1 MITYNAT
8 GIDMPK
14 IKKRVTTAWIKTVA
28 ATYDRIIGDI
38 GYMFVN
44 DDLIL
49 EYNKRYLGRNYHT
62 DIITFD
68 YDEGYVINGDVI
80 ISIDT
85 VRYNAERFNTTFKD
99 ELDRV
104 IIHGILHLCV
114 INDETTEDFKR
125 MKEEENKALSIR

>member
-14 IKKRVTTAWIKTVA
+14 
-28 ATYDRIIGDI
+28 IIGDI